1 MVNHDHIHRF
11 LEHFQFQSELLL
23 HSRRDRR
30 PHRLLRL
37 PTSPGRRSS
46 ASLCLCLL
54 HSVQMQVILDANIYL
69 ADVQL
74 RGIGF
79 QNLFAYVRRTGSEL
93 VLPRIVREETVARY
107 SDRLESAIRA
117 VQKVWKPYS
126 DLLLEHDSRDFDAP
140 DVKYEIRALRKLL
153 KSPAKG
159 IRLKYVADFSGVDIH
174 EVVKRG
180 IHRMRPASDEGEELR
195 DVILWLFV
203 LAYAKQSGS
212 PVAFISGDRAFWNE
226 NEPAAQ
232 VKEDI
237 RKAAVDVRLY
247 RKTADFVAANAP
259 SSEEIPTDALAKM
272 FSRQLIEEPAL
283 SLARETLTQEYWGG
297 RIGRLFQSVGEL
309 EIVSLK
315 PISGTFYKV
324 DKDHDFAEAKILLK
338 VKYTQP
344 ARGQLPEMPPFGI
357 GAATAILGGEMQVP
371 AARNMKNPDF
381 YEIEATVFGRME
393 RRQLI
398 SVEVNAVKRLDI

>member
-1 MVNHDHIHRF
+1 
-11 LEHFQFQSELLL
+11 
-23 HSRRDRR
+23 
-30 PHRLLRL
+30 
-37 PTSPGRRSS
+37 
-46 ASLCLCLL
+46 
-54 HSVQMQVILDANIYL
+54 MQIILDTNIYL

-93 VLPRIVREETVARY
+93 VLPRIVREEIVARY

-117 VQKVWKPYS
+117 VRKVWKPYS
-126 DLLLEHDSRDFDAP
+126 DLLLEDDSRDFDAP
-140 DVKYEIRALRKLL
+140 DVKYEIRGLRKLL

-159 IRLKYVADFSGVDIH
+159 IQLKYVADFSGVDIH

-226 NEPAAQ
+226 NEPVAQ

-247 RKTADFVAANAP
+247 RKTADFVTANAP

-297 RIGRLFQSVGEL
+297 RIGRLFQSDGEL
-309 EIVSLK
+309 EIVSLM

-344 ARGQLPEMPPFGI
+344 ARGQLPEVSPFGI
-357 GAATAILGGEMQVP
+357 GAATAILGGETQVS
-371 AARNMKNPDF
+371 AARNMRNSDF

-393 RRQLI
+393 RRRLI
-398 SVEVNAVKRLDI
+398 SVEVNAVKRLDIRTALQGLDEP